1 MIIKGAKVYTEEGT
15 FAEKEVCTEGEV
27 FTETS
32 GDGENGFF
40 SVLFGFTNHQLS
52 MHTHSATS
60 RFVFEIREKNNMH
73 PYSHRQVRFL

>member
-32 GDGENGFF
+32 GDGENGF
-40 SVLFGFTNHQLS
+40 SPSLLCQ
-52 MHTHSATS
+52 
-60 RFVFEIREKNNMH
+60 
-73 PYSHRQVRFL
+73 

>member
-32 GDGENGFF
+32 GDGEKVVDG
-40 SVLFGFTNHQLS
+40 SGCYLIPGLTRYV
-52 MHTHSATS
+52 
-60 RFVFEIREKNNMH
+60 
-73 PYSHRQVRFL
+73 